1 MKRNGIVWFMIAF
14 TRHHLIQTFNF
25 FHVFIKFLSSI
36 SNEMYWLKGMR
47 HNERYNPLQ
56 FIVWIPFSQQTIEF
70 RGCAPR
76 VSIYFNNSFIR
87 CVRTHSFII
96 KIKFHSLLYVASFI
110 PLNSF
115 IPFRSLLSLPE
126 WMVEMNYEINLIV
139 GESGMRIATA
149 ITHFVS
155 INDWIPLS
163 PFATF
168 IHFFSLRAVSIH
180 FNFNSAPGVS
190 ARCINN

>member
-1 MKRNGIVWFMIAF
+1 MLKWRDIANAI
-14 TRHHLIQTFNF
+14 THSIQWTNS
-25 FHVFIKFLSSI
+25 LQQSSI
-36 SNEMYWLKGMR
+36 ASLNSF
-47 HNERYNPLQ
+47 H
-56 FIVWIPFSQQTIEF
+56 FTSC
-70 RGCAPR
+70 CAPR